1 MSNESPFDPA
11 SSKTTPAVAT
21 AMPASPGWESAAMER
36 VLMATLAEQRAARR
50 WKTFFR
56 IVLLGILLAVV
67 TTVLWDMRKQSS
79 ASLGPHSAVIDL
91 DGEISMDAVASATHL
106 NDALRAAFDDENTRG
121 VILRINSPGG
131 SPVQSSLVYEEIRR
145 LRAKNPD
152 IPLYVVVEELCAS
165 GAYFVAAAA
174 DQIYVN
180 PASLVGSIGVL
191 MDGFGFTEVMKK
203 VGVERRLIT
212 AGENKGMLD
221 PFSPVTA
228 GQAAH
233 TKAMLADVH
242 KQFIAAVKQGRG
254 TKLAK
259 APPDIFSGLIYTG
272 AKSVELGLADDF
284 GSVESVARDVIKAE
298 DLVDFSPR
306 ENVAERL
313 AKRLGASFGAGAMQA
328 MISKLVSMR

>member
-11 SSKTTPAVAT
+11 SSKTLPA
-21 AMPASPGWESAAMER
+21 PRESGWESAAMER

-50 WKTFFR
+50 WKIFFR
-56 IVLLGILLAVV
+56 LVLLGIFLMVA
-67 TTVLWDMRKQSS
+67 TAVLWDLRKQSS
-79 ASLGPHSAVIDL
+79 AGIGPHSAVIDL
-91 DGEISMDAVASATHL
+91 DGEIAMDAVASAAHL
-106 NDALRAAFDDENTRG
+106 NDALRAAFEDDNTKG

-131 SPVQSSLVYEEIRR
+131 SPVQSSLVFEEIRR

-203 VGVERRLIT
+203 IGVERRLIT

-259 APPDIFSGLIYTG
+259 APAEIFSGLIYTG

-313 AKRLGASFGAGAMQA
+313 AKRLGASFGAGAVQA
-328 MISKLVSMR
+328 MVSKLVSMR